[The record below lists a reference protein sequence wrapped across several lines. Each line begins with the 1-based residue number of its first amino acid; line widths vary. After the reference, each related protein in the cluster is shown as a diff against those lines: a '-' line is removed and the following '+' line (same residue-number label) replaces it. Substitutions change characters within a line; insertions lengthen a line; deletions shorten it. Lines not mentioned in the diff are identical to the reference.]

1 MQRYLTDY
9 DDSASGWER
18 ALYAFLAEKQ
28 RRSGSEPT
36 TQAYSKRRLL
46 TSCAWTSE
54 EVAPSMMGG

>member
-28 RRSGSEPT
+28 RRSGSERT
-36 TQAYSKRRLL
+36 TQAYSRMLQHFFGRLGRE
-46 TSCAWTSE
+46 T
-54 EVAPSMMGG
+54 